1 MKEVESGVAC
11 VRAWVPQLGLSH
23 SAHVWG
29 ERGEFE
35 FKPAARA
42 AWRGASETRLNR
54 TRRGEKR
61 WRLALV
67 SHRGSLVG
75 RFTLAWLGFGGAG
88 FPRMSTAGDASLGAA
103 LSRSPRGGRARKFL
117 WGKRRHVPFDLS
129 YETLVG

>member
-1 MKEVESGVAC
+1 MRAC
-11 VRAWVPQLGLSH
+11 VRGCPN
-23 SAHVWG
+23 WG
-29 ERGEFE
+29 CRIPLMFGGRGRGRGEFE

-129 YETLVG
+129 YENPGRLTC